1 MAPWA
6 AVEGQSPFG
15 NVLKKAV
22 DVQYESEA
30 VLEEAEGSYQG
41 DVMQTGVFYV
51 RVKDDLKKA
60 FQDFFPH
67 MSDAY
72 IGMAK
77 LFNRDKRYPVL
88 AVEKVTVFTKDGDE
102 AESARFLVPS
112 ENENFIWI
120 QCELF
125 AYAGIADSDSDDG
138 PQATAD

>member
-1 MAPWA
+1 M
-6 AVEGQSPFG
+6 QSETETI
-15 NVLKKAV
+15 L
-22 DVQYESEA
+22 DDSE
-30 VLEEAEGSYQG
+30 ENEQG

-67 MSDAY
+67 MSSAY

-77 LFNRDKRYPVL
+77 LFDPEKRYPVL

-102 AESARFLVPS
+102 TESARFLVPS

-125 AYAGIADSDSDDG
+125 SYAGIADTGEDE
-138 PQATAD
+138 A

>member
-1 MAPWA
+1 M
-6 AVEGQSPFG
+6 S

-22 DVQYESEA
+22 HVQTDHDMFLDED
-30 VLEEAEGSYQG
+30 EENEQG
-41 DVMQTGVFYV
+41 AVMQTGVFYV

-67 MSDAY
+67 MSSAY
-72 IGMAK
+72 ISMAK
-77 LFNRDKRYPVL
+77 LFKREKRYPVL

-102 AESARFLVPS
+102 TESARFLVPS

-125 AYAGIADSDSDDG
+125 SYVGIADSEVDG
-138 PQATAD
+138 EDV

>member
-1 MAPWA
+1 
-6 AVEGQSPFG
+6 
-15 NVLKKAV
+15 
-22 DVQYESEA
+22 
-30 VLEEAEGSYQG
+30 
-41 DVMQTGVFYV
+41 MQTGVFYV

-67 MSDAY
+67 MSSAY

-77 LFNRDKRYPVL
+77 LFKGGKRYPVL

-102 AESARFLVPS
+102 TESARFLVPS

-125 AYAGIADSDSDDG
+125 AYAGIAEIDGDD
-138 PQATAD
+138 ASADDPRSGTD

>member
-1 MAPWA
+1 MWYYQTDA
-6 AVEGQSPFG
+6 S

-22 DVQYESEA
+22 HVQYDTSSHDSE
-30 VLEEAEGSYQG
+30 LDDRRQG
-41 DVMQTGVFYV
+41 GIMQTGVFYV

-67 MSDAY
+67 MSSAY
-72 IGMAK
+72 ISMAK
-77 LFNRDKRYPVL
+77 LFKRNKRYPVL

-102 AESARFLVPS
+102 TESARFLVPS

-125 AYAGIADSDSDDG
+125 AYAGIADAESD
-138 PQATAD
+138 QE